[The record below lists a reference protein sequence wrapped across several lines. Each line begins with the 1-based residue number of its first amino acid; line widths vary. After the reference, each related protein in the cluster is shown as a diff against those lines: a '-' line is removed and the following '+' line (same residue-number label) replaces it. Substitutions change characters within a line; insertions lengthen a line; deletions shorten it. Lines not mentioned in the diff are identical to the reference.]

1 MFPCIDDAMRV
12 SVHAMPMITD
22 TKALA
27 AFCQRLSTES
37 FITVDTEF
45 MRERT
50 YWSQLCLIQVAGSEE
65 AYAIDPLAP
74 GMDLTPLFELFANE
88 KVLKVF
94 HAARQDLEI
103 FLQQAGALPKPLFD
117 TQVAAMV
124 CGFGDSIGYE
134 PLAAQLANAKIDKSM
149 RFTDWSLRPLS
160 EKQIKYALADVTH
173 LRVIYEKLY
182 AKLEANNRASWLDD
196 ELAELTSPDTYRTTP
211 EDSWKRLKSRSGNA
225 KFLNVLR
232 EVAAWREREAQERDI
247 PRQRILRDEAIM
259 EIAANHPTTIAE
271 LSRTRGLGKGM
282 VEGKMGAA
290 IMEAVAKGL
299 AAPEDQA
306 PKIADR
312 IDVPRS
318 LGPVIELLKVLLK
331 MKCDQHEVAQKLI
344 AGTADIEAIAV
355 DDNAD
360 VPALKGWRREVFGQD
375 ALRLKHGGVGLAFCT
390 DGRKLRLIPLDGKE

>member
-1 MFPCIDDAMRV
+1 
-12 SVHAMPMITD
+12 MPMITD

-27 AFCQRLSTES
+27 AFCQRLSLES

-50 YWSQLCLIQVAGSEE
+50 YWSQLCLIQVAGSSE
-65 AYAIDPLAP
+65 AFAIDPLAP
-74 GMDLTPLFELFANE
+74 GMDLTPLFDLLADE

-103 FLQQAGALPKPLFD
+103 FLQLAGSLPKPLFD

-149 RFTDWSLRPLS
+149 RFTDWSIRPLS
-160 EKQIKYALADVTH
+160 DKQIKYALADVTH
-173 LRVIYEKLY
+173 LRVVYEKLA
-182 AKLEANNRASWLDD
+182 AKLHANGRLSWLDD
-196 ELAELTSPDTYRTTP
+196 EMAELTSPSTYQTAP
-211 EDSWKRLKSRSGNA
+211 QDAWKRLKSRSGNA

-232 EVAAWREREAQERDI
+232 ELAAWREQEAQDRDI

-259 EIAANHPTTIAE
+259 EIAANHPATIAD
-271 LSRTRGLGKGM
+271 LARTRGFGKGM
-282 VEGKMGAA
+282 AEGKMGTA
-290 IMEAVAKGL
+290 ILDAIVRGL
-299 AAPEDQA
+299 AAPEANA

-312 IDVPRS
+312 IDVPRG
-318 LGPVIELLKVLLK
+318 LAPVVELLKVLLK

-344 AGTADIEAIAV
+344 AGSSDIEAIAV

-360 VPALKGWRREVFGQD
+360 VPALKGWRREVFGED

-390 DGRKLRLIPLDGKE
+390 DGRKLRLIPLDGRE

>member
-1 MFPCIDDAMRV
+1 
-12 SVHAMPMITD
+12 
-22 TKALA
+22 
-27 AFCQRLSTES
+27 
-37 FITVDTEF
+37 
-45 MRERT
+45 
-50 YWSQLCLIQVAGSEE
+50 
-65 AYAIDPLAP
+65 
-74 GMDLTPLFELFANE
+74 
-88 KVLKVF
+88 
-94 HAARQDLEI
+94 
-103 FLQQAGALPKPLFD
+103 
-117 TQVAAMV
+117 
-124 CGFGDSIGYE
+124 
-134 PLAAQLANAKIDKSM
+134 LANAKIDKSM
-149 RFTDWSLRPLS
+149 RFTDWSIRPLS

-173 LRVIYEKLY
+173 LRVIYEKLH

-271 LSRTRGLGKGM
+271 LARTRGLGKGM